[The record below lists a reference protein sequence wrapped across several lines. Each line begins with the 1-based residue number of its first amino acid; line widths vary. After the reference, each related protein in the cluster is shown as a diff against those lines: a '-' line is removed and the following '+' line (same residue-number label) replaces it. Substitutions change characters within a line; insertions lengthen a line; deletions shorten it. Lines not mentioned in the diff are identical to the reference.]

1 MAIGLVGAMNEEIN
15 LYLSEMEVEE
25 VHDHAEIRFFKG
37 KLAGQQVVVS
47 KSGVGKV
54 NAALAIQILIDLFQ
68 VELIVFSGVAGAL
81 RSKLKVGDIVV
92 STNTQQYDVNFIAIG
107 FPPGVIP
114 SLKTSIFPADPRLVQ
129 LAKKAA
135 QSVMG
140 KVFSGKIL
148 SGDSFVAS
156 RELVNFLLKT
166 FGGLCVEAEGAAVG
180 QVCFLNE
187 IPFVVV
193 RGISDRA
200 DRGAPKD
207 FDKFVKIA
215 GHRAQVLV
223 LAMLKLLG
231 ETE

>member
-1 MAIGLVGAMNEEIN
+1 MAIGLVGALNEEIN
-15 LYLSEMEVEE
+15 LFLSEMDVEQ
-25 VHDHAEIRFFKG
+25 VQDHAEIRFFEG
-37 KLAGQQVVVS
+37 KLVGQQVVVC

-54 NAALAIQILIDLFQ
+54 NAALATQILIDLFQ

-81 RSKLKVGDIVV
+81 RAKLKVGDIVV
-92 STNTQQYDVNFIAIG
+92 STKTQQYDVNFTAIG
-107 FPPGVIP
+107 FPPGIIP
-114 SLKTSIFPADPRLVQ
+114 SLRTSIFPADPRLIQ
-129 LAKKAA
+129 LAAKAA

-140 KVFSGKIL
+140 KVFTGKIL
-148 SGDSFVAS
+148 SGDRFVAS
-156 RELVNFLLKT
+156 RELVNRLLKT

-200 DRGAPKD
+200 DQGAPRD
-207 FDKFVKIA
+207 FAKFVKIA
-215 GHRAQVLV
+215 AHRAQVLV
-223 LAMLKLLG
+223 LAMLELFA